1 MPWAITSSLPRRG
14 DAIVRVVV
22 AGSDQ
27 ACRSLLVTFINEHK
41 GLPLSVIGRAAS
53 AKEVG
58 KIVKQKNPG
67 LIIWDIEG
75 QEEQA
80 LALVQKVKLQQP
92 QIKVVIINKH
102 LEMTSVRTAL
112 HHGIDDY
119 LVKPVTQKEL
129 TDSLIR
135 LLFDRTKMHCGR
147 DTVDRALTYMQK
159 NCTRLIT
166 LDDVAEKCFIS
177 PCYLSRLIKRQTGKT
192 FVQNL
197 QDMRL
202 MRAEW
207 LLLNT
212 NQTVRTIAKSV
223 GFSSDSYF
231 TYVFRSRKGV
241 TPTAFRRVS
250 NSG

>member
-1 MPWAITSSLPRRG
+1 
-14 DAIVRVVV
+14 
-22 AGSDQ
+22 
-27 ACRSLLVTFINEHK
+27 
-41 GLPLSVIGRAAS
+41 LSVIGRAAS